1 MTSDLIDSDD
11 LVQLRQEI
19 LRLRDQA
26 LGVEARNEYLAGRI
40 SNQDDQIN
48 ELQNRADERDT
59 WVAERDARIAER
71 DARIAEKDT
80 QIVEKDAQI
89 AEKDTR
95 IAQLEAEI
103 LRLQSL
109 ENRSAIKRLARRI
122 ATRSR
127 NNEQP

>member
-1 MTSDLIDSDD
+1 MNSELIDSEDQ
-11 LVQLRQEI
+11 VQLRLEI

-26 LGVEARNEYLAGRI
+26 LGAEARNEYLAGRI

-71 DARIAEKDT
+71 DARIAEKDG
-80 QIVEKDAQI
+80 QI
-89 AEKDTR
+89 AEKDAR

-103 LRLQSL
+103 LRMG
-109 ENRSAIKRLARRI
+109 NRANRWAIIRLARRI
-122 ATRSR
+122 VPRSR
-127 NNEQP
+127 RNEQS